1 MQKFYILFFI
11 QVQCSDCGL
20 RCGWADKYNGSY
32 TECDDS
38 ELEKYFKDAQYK
50 DQDVSGKEV
59 FKEHWE
65 MILEVEA
72 LLCVQE
78 SFLESYQP
86 ELEPRKSAVIWKFRS
101 FVM

>member
-1 MQKFYILFFI
+1 MERLKSPTVKPEMENAKNHNLTSSKLNYFLYFDEFFIMQKFYILFFI

-50 DQDVSGKEV
+50 DPDVSGKEV
-59 FKEHWE
+59 FKEH
-65 MILEVEA
+65 
-72 LLCVQE
+72 
-78 SFLESYQP
+78 
-86 ELEPRKSAVIWKFRS
+86 
-101 FVM
+101 